1 MENVDKIKVAS
12 TVAKVIGGFL
22 AICLLAGMIADNQKQ
37 DCRIAAINNGR
48 SADDIASLCNK

>member
-1 MENVDKIKVAS
+1 MSNMDK
-12 TVAKVIGGFL
+12 AKLAARIVGGFF

-48 SADDIASLCNK
+48 SADDISALCSK